1 MIFDVKVTKLS
12 SKKKKNATHHLKH
25 SVPLLGVAVYL
36 LETPREIITMNNPSS
51 SSSSSSSTTS
61 SCHQDYHFVTMH
73 VNDDDNDDDDDDDDG
88 DVPNS

>member
-51 SSSSSSSTTS
+51 SSSSSSTTS

-73 VNDDDNDDDDDDDDG
+73 VNDDDNDDG